1 MVKTHTDCEPRTLNQ
16 TPAEWRGVGGYPSVF
31 FARPVEYGAMARKEL
46 LIKLIVRHVRSN
58 KFLRTTGR
66 WTKKAEAA
74 SNFPNVLNA
83 IHACLGKGLKDVELI
98 LRYQGEARD
107 RRYPL
112 NLSGAPATAHDSQ
125 R

>member
-1 MVKTHTDCEPRTLNQ
+1 
-16 TPAEWRGVGGYPSVF
+16 
-31 FARPVEYGAMARKEL
+31 MASKDL
-46 LIKLIVRHVRSN
+46 LVKLIVRHMRSN

-98 LRYQGEARD
+98 LRYQGEAQD